1 MAENVDHPVRIDLIE
16 FKLHIHLKDKMALS
30 LHFNSPSRKFYLSLI
45 SLVVIEM
52 KKRGKVVPI
61 SLEEHLGLLA
71 LLNETVGGSAGSSEK
86 ENLLPRIY
94 RKWKHA
100 LPHLEEAPL
109 FKVLGRKK
117 EYEGM
122 NGKTYQFTET
132 EKDLWANLFAYIGS
146 EENVRLKF
154 AIDKIGGNL
163 DDIVIT
169 YGDLRNEEAWES
181 FLAGLQGEEEKPE
194 VAPDKPVPEEPR
206 FQAPQVEESPTP
218 RPNRY
223 RRAAWMAVIPLV
235 LGTVTLGIWKTYSK
249 PAPIAVASIEK
260 MAYPLP
266 DKPSIAVLPFDNLS
280 GDPQQ
285 EFFSDGL
292 TEEII
297 TTLSKSPYL
306 FVIARHSSS
315 IYKGKSVTVKQV
327 AEELGVRYVL
337 EGSVRRSEGRVRIT
351 AQLLDALQGHHL
363 WAERYD
369 RDLRDTFA
377 WQDEIALTVMKKLHV
392 KMEAGDRAQET
403 GRGTWNLEAYLKTM
417 EARGHILRYT
427 KEDNAKARKL
437 FEEVVAL
444 DPNYTKPYLGLA
456 ISHAAEVWLGTSKSP
471 QESLKQAI
479 EMANKALALDGSDG
493 IAYSCLAYLMAMT
506 RQYEKSVAYAEKSL
520 ALNPNCYMV
529 LMNSGCALLYADRT
543 DEAIPLLLKE
553 QRLNPYAPAL
563 SPMILCWAY
572 RMAGQYDQALEQAK
586 KAVERDR
593 KHADRAYG
601 PQVALAGAYMLAGQ
615 EAEGRSAAAEV
626 LKISPKFSLDQ
637 YARTLP
643 FKNRSKVDIE
653 ISALRRAGLR

>member
-1 MAENVDHPVRIDLIE
+1 VAKKVDHPVRIDLID
-16 FKLHIHLKDKMALS
+16 FKLDIHLKDQMALS

-45 SLVVIEM
+45 ALVVMEM
-52 KKRGKVVPI
+52 RKRGKIVPI

-86 ENLLPRIY
+86 KNLLHRIY

-100 LPHLEEAPL
+100 LPNLEEAPL
-109 FKVLGRKK
+109 FMVAGKKK
-117 EYEGM
+117 EFDGVD
-122 NGKTYQFTET
+122 GKNYLFTEP
-132 EKDLWANLFAYIGS
+132 EKDRWANLFAYTGS

-163 DDIVIT
+163 DNILIT
-169 YGDLRNEEAWES
+169 WGDLRNEEAWES
-181 FLAGLQGEEEKPE
+181 FLAGLQGEEEKPKTE
-194 VAPDKPVPEEPR
+194 PDTPELEEPAV
-206 FQAPQVEESPTP
+206 QPPQVEESPMP
-218 RPNRY
+218 RPVRY
-223 RRAAWMAVIPLV
+223 RRVVWMAAVPLV
-235 LGTVTLGIWKTYSK
+235 LAVVTWGIWKMVSK
-249 PAPIAVASIEK
+249 PGPLPVAAIGK

-327 AEELGVRYVL
+327 AEELGIRFVL
-337 EGSVRRSEGRVRIT
+337 EGSIRRSGDKLRIT
-351 AQLLDALQGHHL
+351 AQLVDAAQGNHI

-369 RDLRDTFA
+369 RDIQDMFN
-377 WQDEIALTVMKKLHV
+377 WQDEISLTIMKKLHV
-392 KMEAGDRAQET
+392 KLEPRDRAQET
-403 GRGTWNLEAYLKTM
+403 GRGTGNVEAYLKTM

-427 KEDNAKARKL
+427 KEDNAQARKM

-444 DPNYTKPYLGLA
+444 DPNYAKPYLGLA

-493 IAYSCLAYLMAMT
+493 IVYSCLAYLMAMT
-506 RQYEKSVAYAEKSL
+506 RQYEKSVAYAEKAL
-520 ALNPNCYMV
+520 ALNPNSYMV
-529 LMNSGCALLYADRT
+529 LMNAGSALLYADRP
-543 DEAIPLLLKE
+543 DEAISLLLRE
-553 QRLNPYAPAL
+553 ERLNPFAPAI

-572 RMAGQYDQALEQAK
+572 RMAGQYDKALEQAK

-593 KHADRAYG
+593 KQAERAYI
-601 PQVALAGAYMLAGQ
+601 PQVALAGAYMMASH
-615 EAEGRSAAAEV
+615 EAEGRAAAVEV
-626 LKISPKFSLDQ
+626 LRINPGFSLDQ

-643 FKNRSKVDIE
+643 FKNRSKVDLE
-653 ISALRRAGLR
+653 IAALRRAGLR